1 MILAQKQ
8 AYGTMDENR
17 EPRNQPYTSIANESW
32 TKEARIYKGEK
43 TVSSISGL
51 GKIG

>member
-17 EPRNQPYTSIANESW
+17 EPRNKPHTPIANESW
-32 TKEARIYKGEK
+32 TKEARIYKGEE

-51 GKIG
+51 GKTG

>member
-17 EPRNQPYTSIANESW
+17 EPRNQPYTPIANESW